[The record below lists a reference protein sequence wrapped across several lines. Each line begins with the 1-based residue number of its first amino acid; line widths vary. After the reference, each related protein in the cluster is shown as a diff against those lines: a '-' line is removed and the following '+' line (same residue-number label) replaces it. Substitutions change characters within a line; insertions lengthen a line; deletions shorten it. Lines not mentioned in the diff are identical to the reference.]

1 MSHQSDLIATDI
13 EAYLAQHERKDMLRF
28 LTCGSVDDGKSTLI
42 GRLLYDSKLIYED
55 QLDAIKK
62 DSQRYGTT
70 DSAFDP
76 ALLTDG
82 LKAEREQGITIDV
95 AYRYFSTARRKF
107 IIADTP
113 GHEQYTRNMATGAS
127 TCDLAIILIDAR
139 RGVLTQTR
147 RHSFITSL
155 LGIKHVIVAVNKMDL
170 VAYKQEVF
178 DAIVAD
184 YSAFATRLEQN
195 DVRFIPLSAL
205 RGDNVVTK
213 SEAMPW
219 YQGATLMYLLEHV
232 HIASDLNLIDFR
244 LPVQYVN
251 RPNADF
257 RGYCGTIAGGIVR
270 PGDEIMVLPS
280 QKKSR
285 VESILTFDGEL
296 DEACSPLAV
305 TLTLEDELDISRGD
319 VLVHPNNRPVEA
331 SSFEAMVV
339 WMTEEAMQPGKPYLI
354 KHATL
359 KTPGLISAVRY
370 RMDINTLHREAADE
384 LRLNEIGR
392 CVLKLEKRVAF
403 DPYRKNR
410 ATGAFIIIDRLTNNT
425 VGAGMVIDRVPK
437 ESIDDQSLG
446 EGSTDPFPDPSLSK
460 DPNRRLEQ
468 ERNIRLETGLVSSAD
483 RETALAQH
491 PLTVW
496 LTGLSGSGK
505 SSIAHALEKRL
516 HEAGFHAFCLD
527 GDTLRFGL
535 NTDLG
540 FSPDARTENIRRIG
554 EVARLFNQAGL
565 IVLVPVISPFRD
577 DRRRAQKTIGP
588 ERFFEVY
595 VETPLEVCEQRD
607 VKGLYGK
614 ARAGEIDEFT
624 GISSPYEPPDHPA
637 LRIQT
642 TEHSVEECAEEVF
655 AAIVGRLRL
664 SR

>member
-13 EAYLAQHERKDMLRF
+13 EAYLAQHERKDLLRF

-70 DSAFDP
+70 DSEFDP

-139 RGVLTQTR
+139 HGVLTQTR
-147 RHSFITSL
+147 RHSFIAAL
-155 LGIKHVIVAVNKMDL
+155 LGIKHIIVAVNKMDL
-170 VAYKQEVF
+170 VGYSQEVF

-184 YSAFATRLEQN
+184 YAAFAARLELG
-195 DVRFIPLSAL
+195 DIRFLPLSAL

-251 RPNADF
+251 RPDANF
-257 RGYCGTIAGGIVR
+257 RGYCGTIAAGIVR
-270 PGDEIMVLPS
+270 PGDEVMVLPS
-280 QKKSR
+280 HKTSR
-285 VESILTFDGEL
+285 VKSILTFEGEL

-305 TLTLEDELDISRGD
+305 TLTLEDEIDISRGD
-319 VLVHPNNRPVEA
+319 LLVHPNNRPLEA
-331 SSFEAMVV
+331 NSFEAMVV
-339 WMTEEAMQPGKPYLI
+339 WMAEEPLRPGKHYLI

-359 KTPGLISAVRY
+359 QTPGMIREVRY
-370 RMDINTLHREAADE
+370 RMDINTLHRAAAE
-384 LRLNEIGR
+384 QLGLNEIGR
-392 CVLKLEKRVAF
+392 CAFELEKRVAF

-410 ATGAFIIIDRLTNNT
+410 ATGAFIIIDRLSNNT
-425 VGAGMVIDRVPK
+425 VGAGMIIDRLQTGL
-437 ESIDDQSLG
+437 SRS
-446 EGSTDPFPDPSLSK
+446 PDV
-460 DPNRRLEQ
+460 Q
-468 ERNIRLETGLVSSAD
+468 IRPETSLVSSAE
-483 RETALAQH
+483 RETALAQTA
-491 PLTVW
+491 LTVW

-505 SSIAHALEKRL
+505 SSIARALEKRL
-516 HEAGFHAFCLD
+516 HEAGFHVFCLD
-527 GDTLRFGL
+527 GDTLRSGL
-535 NTDLG
+535 NSDLG
-540 FSPDARTENIRRIG
+540 FSADNRTENIRRIG
-554 EVARLFNQAGL
+554 EVAGLFNRAGL

-577 DRRRAQKTIGP
+577 DRRRARETVGS

-595 VETPLEVCEQRD
+595 VDTPLDVCEQRD
-607 VKGLYGK
+607 VKGLYRK
-614 ARAGEIDEFT
+614 ARAGEIGEFT
-624 GISSPYEPPDHPA
+624 GISSPYEAPDNPA
-637 LRIQT
+637 LHMRT
-642 TEHSVEECAEEVF
+642 VDRSVEECADEVF
-655 AAIVGRLRL
+655 AAIEDRIRP
-664 SR
+664 RH

>member
-13 EAYLAQHERKDMLRF
+13 EAYLAQHERKDLLRF

-70 DSAFDP
+70 DSEFDP

-82 LKAEREQGITIDV
+82 LRAEREQGITIDV

-107 IIADTP
+107 IIAVTP

-127 TCDLAIILIDAR
+127 TCDLALILIDAR
-139 RGVLTQTR
+139 HGVLTQTR
-147 RHSFITSL
+147 RHSFIAAL
-155 LGIKHVIVAVNKMDL
+155 LGIKHIIVAVNKMDL
-170 VAYKQEVF
+170 VGYSQEVF
-178 DAIVAD
+178 DTIVAD
-184 YSAFATRLEQN
+184 YAAFAARLELG
-195 DVRFIPLSAL
+195 DIRFLPLSAL

-251 RPNADF
+251 RPDANF
-257 RGYCGTIAGGIVR
+257 RGYCGTIAAGIVR

-280 QKKSR
+280 HKTSR
-285 VESILTFDGEL
+285 VKSILTFEGEL

-305 TLTLEDELDISRGD
+305 TLTLEDEIDISRGD
-319 VLVHPNNRPVEA
+319 LLVHPNNRPLEA
-331 SSFEAMVV
+331 HSFEAMVV
-339 WMTEEAMQPGKPYLI
+339 WMAEEPLRPGKHYLI

-359 KTPGLISAVRY
+359 QTPGLIREVRY
-370 RMDINTLHREAADE
+370 RMDINTLHREATE
-384 LRLNEIGR
+384 QLGLNEIGR
-392 CVLKLEKRVAF
+392 CAFELEKRVAF

-425 VGAGMVIDRVPK
+425 VGAGMIIDRLQTGL
-437 ESIDDQSLG
+437 SRS
-446 EGSTDPFPDPSLSK
+446 PDV
-460 DPNRRLEQ
+460 Q
-468 ERNIRLETGLVSSAD
+468 IRPETSLVSSVE
-483 RETALAQH
+483 RETALAQTA
-491 PLTVW
+491 LTVW

-516 HEAGFHAFCLD
+516 HEAGFHVFCLD
-527 GDTLRFGL
+527 GDTLRTGL
-535 NTDLG
+535 NSDLG
-540 FSPDARTENIRRIG
+540 FSADDRTENIRRIG
-554 EVARLFNQAGL
+554 EVAGLFNRAGL

-577 DRRRAQKTIGP
+577 DRRRAQETIGS

-595 VETPLEVCEQRD
+595 VDTPLDVCEQRD
-607 VKGLYGK
+607 VKGLYRK
-614 ARAGEIDEFT
+614 ARAGEIGEFT
-624 GISSPYEPPDHPA
+624 GISSPYEAPDNPA
-637 LRIQT
+637 LRMRT
-642 TEHSVEECAEEVF
+642 VDRSVEECADEVF
-655 AAIVGRLRL
+655 AAIEARIKPRH
-664 SR
+664 